1 MADLRPIGSEKLEGT
16 DKLKRI
22 MEIANYG
29 RTSSQKINESTG
41 TVDYTIQL
49 ADGNFYG
56 IVKEKNG
63 YIVKKGINESEL
75 DYSEPMKNRK
85 YYSSYSQAM
94 KKVNLIASELNRLHE
109 NEEGISLIGE
119 QKKFV
124 LKTPKAEPEMS
135 AEPTMDIADEPEMDL
150 GSEEMD
156 LGGEEMDLGSEE
168 MDLDNEEMDLGDE
181 SPEDVDD
188 EDLSFKTIQKITGKL
203 GQKLRTIDSRQ
214 GLSSEDIK
222 YVVNSVLSAVDLTK
236 LTEEDYED
244 VMENFEEVEGEV
256 DDNEETVDMDMEM
269 SGDEEGGEEEL
280 DLDLDMEVEPEMGEM
295 KEYFYDDMDLGDGEK
310 NKFDRD
316 RYALHQYG
324 AGWFDEDDRRMDDFE
339 DYDEEI
345 EFGPEDYEKFLE
357 LSPENARWNP
367 KMDKHYYDMEVKNQ
381 HPLKLRIKRAMG
393 EGMKKMV
400 DELFNESVI
409 KESDALMSLAKKIV
423 LSKKYDRLSNEL
435 DPMSFSDEFEFVD
448 NFITYLLDDYENEKY
463 YDELYE
469 LIKDEYGENIMSMYG
484 GSEFDLFGESK
495 VEKVLSKYF
504 VITEDEKKVMKE
516 KQTKKYLVEKAKASL
531 VKKEIKKLSETVEQ
545 ELTSNVLMKEGKNV
559 KFLGK
564 TNKKNLLFEMEGKK
578 VKISTKGEI
587 I

>member
-1 MADLRPIGSEKLEGT
+1 MADLKPIGSEKLEGT

-29 RTSSQKINESTG
+29 RTSSQEINESTG
-41 TVDYTIQL
+41 SVDYTIQL

-75 DYSEPMKNRK
+75 EYSEPMKNRK

-124 LKTPKAEPEMS
+124 LKTPKAEPEAPETPE
-135 AEPTMDIADEPEMDL
+135 AEPTMDIADEPEMEVDD
-150 GSEEMD
+150 M
-156 LGGEEMDLGSEE
+156 E
-168 MDLDNEEMDLGDE
+168 MDLDGEEMSMDDEEFEMGDEEMDMEDDE
-181 SPEDVDD
+181 KSEED

-203 GQKLRTIDSRQ
+203 GQKLRTIESRQ

-244 VMENFEEVEGEV
+244 VMEHFEEVEGEV
-256 DDNEETVDMDMEM
+256 DDNEETIDMDMEM
-269 SGDEEGGEEEL
+269 SDEEEGGEEEL
-280 DLDLDMEVEPEMGEM
+280 DLDLDMEVEPEMGE
-295 KEYFYDDMDLGDGEK
+295 
-310 NKFDRD
+310 
-316 RYALHQYG
+316 
-324 AGWFDEDDRRMDDFE
+324 
-339 DYDEEI
+339 
-345 EFGPEDYEKFLE
+345 
-357 LSPENARWNP
+357 
-367 KMDKHYYDMEVKNQ
+367 
-381 HPLKLRIKRAMG
+381 
-393 EGMKKMV
+393 GMKSVEKTM
-400 DELFNESVI
+400 DEIF
-409 KESDALMSLAKKIV
+409 A
-423 LSKKYDRLSNEL
+423 
-435 DPMSFSDEFEFVD
+435 
-448 NFITYLLDDYENEKY
+448 
-463 YDELYE
+463 
-469 LIKDEYGENIMSMYG
+469 
-484 GSEFDLFGESK
+484 ESK

-564 TNKKNLLFEMEGKK
+564 TNKNNLIFEMDGKK